1 MNHGTQRWGMHFL
14 RPRGDRPYSG
24 DEVRDVDVD
33 RMQRP
38 PLKPVELLQR
48 GEGEGEAEAE
58 GEGLGLGLGLW

>member
-1 MNHGTQRWGMHFL
+1 M

-58 GEGLGLGLGLW
+58 GEGEAVAEAEA